1 MAKMEKNIKSYK
13 DLQVWQEAMELV
25 VSIYQIAK
33 ILPEAEKFGMA
44 QQMCRAGV
52 SVPANIAEGHGSSHR
67 KVFLNHLS
75 IARGSLMELETY
87 IQLAEKLGFA
97 QGNELNAVQ
106 NQLEQVSKLLSS
118 LIRSLK
124 KK

>member
-1 MAKMEKNIKSYK
+1 MKDNIKSYK
-13 DLQVWQEAMELV
+13 DLRVWQEAMELV
-25 VSIYQIAK
+25 ASIYQVAK
-33 ILPEAEKFGMA
+33 SFPETEKFGMV
-44 QQMCRAGV
+44 QQICRAGV

-75 IARGSLMELETY
+75 IARGSLMEVETY

-97 QGNELNAVQ
+97 ESDELKPVQ
-106 NQLEQVSKLLSS
+106 NQLEQVSRLLSG

-124 KK
+124 T

>member
-25 VSIYQIAK
+25 ASIYQVVK
-33 ILPEAEKFGMA
+33 TFPEAEKFGMV

-97 QGNELNAVQ
+97 EGNELNPVQ
-106 NQLEQVSKLLSS
+106 NQLEQVSRLLSG

-124 KK
+124 A